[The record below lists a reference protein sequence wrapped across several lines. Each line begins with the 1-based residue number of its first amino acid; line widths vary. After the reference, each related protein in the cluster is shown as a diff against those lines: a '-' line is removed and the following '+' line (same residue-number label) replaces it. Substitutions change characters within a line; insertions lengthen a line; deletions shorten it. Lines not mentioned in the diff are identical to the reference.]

1 MNDTY
6 LYAVNLV
13 LAVSVGLN
21 ITLFALWRGAARD
34 RQHYF
39 DRWAGALM
47 QLSHWRTYGLLRD
60 PKTGR
65 YTKKEPLQ

>member
-21 ITLFALWRGAARD
+21 ITLFALWRTSAREAAR
-34 RQHYF
+34 YF
-39 DRWAGALM
+39 DKWAGAVLH
-47 QLSHWRTYGLLRD
+47 LTHWREYGLLRD

-65 YTKKEPLQ
+65 YTKKGPQS

>member
-1 MNDTY
+1 MTG
-6 LYAVNLV
+6 LHLV
-13 LAVSVGLN
+13 ALGSLILN
-21 ITLFALWRGAARD
+21 CVLFALWRGAARD

>member
-34 RQHYF
+34 RQYYF
-39 DRWAGALM
+39 DRWAGAMLH
-47 QLSHWRTYGLLRD
+47 LTHWREYGLLRD

-65 YTKKEPLQ
+65 YTKKGPQS